1 MALPRVN
8 NPTYMLDLPSTGEK
22 IKYRPFLVKEQK
34 VLMMAQDTKKDAE
47 LAETMGQLVS
57 SCTYGK
63 VKPETSP
70 MFDMEY
76 AFLKIRS
83 KSVGSKVDVMITCPD
98 DEITQ
103 VKTVVDLDEIEVQ
116 MLDNHSNEVNI
127 TDDVKIEFRYPIL
140 NDMIDLK
147 DGANDVDR
155 VFHILEKCI
164 TSIHFGDDVYQ
175 KTDIT
180 EKELNTFVDELTG
193 EQFETL
199 VDFFSS
205 MPKLRHV
212 VKITNPK
219 TKVKS
224 EVVLEGLESFLE

>member
-8 NPTYMLDLPSTGEK
+8 NPTYVLDLPSTGEK

-47 LAETMGQLVS
+47 LAETMGRLVS

-63 VKPETSP
+63 LNPDTAP

-76 AFLKIRS
+76 VFLKIRS
-83 KSVGSKVDVMITCPD
+83 KSVGSKVDLMITCPD

-103 VKTVVDLDEIEVQ
+103 VKTIVDLDEIQVQ
-116 MLDNHSNEVNI
+116 MLDDHSNEINI
-127 TDDVKIEFRYPIL
+127 TDEVKIEFRYPIL
-140 NDMIDLK
+140 NDMLDLK
-147 DGANDVDR
+147 DDANDVER
-155 VFHILEKCI
+155 VFHILSKCI
-164 TSIHFGDDVYQ
+164 LSIHFGDDVYQ
-175 KTDIT
+175 KADIS

-193 EQFETL
+193 EQFEKL
-199 VDFFSS
+199 VEFFGS

-212 VKITNPK
+212 INVTNPK
-219 TKVKS
+219 TKKKS
-224 EVVLEGLESFLE
+224 EVVLEGLESFLV

>member
-1 MALPRVN
+1 MALPRIN
-8 NPTYMLDLPSTGEK
+8 NPTYELDLPSTGEK
-22 IKYRPFLVKEQK
+22 IKFRPFLVKEQK
-34 VLMMAQDTKKDAE
+34 VLMMAQDGKKDSE
-47 LAETMGQLVS
+47 IAETMGQLVS

-98 DEITQ
+98 DEVTQ

-116 MLDNHSNEVNI
+116 MLDNHSNEVDI
-127 TDDVKIEFRYPIL
+127 TDSVKIVFRYPIL

-199 VDFFSS
+199 VDFFGS

>member
-127 TDDVKIEFRYPIL
+127 TDNVKIVFRYPIL

-147 DGANDVDR
+147 DGANDVER

>member
-1 MALPRVN
+1 MALPRIN
-8 NPTYMLDLPSTGEK
+8 NPTYELDLPSTGEK

-103 VKTVVDLDEIEVQ
+103 VKTVVDLDDIEVQ
-116 MLDNHSNEVNI
+116 MLDNHSNEVDI
-127 TDDVKIEFRYPIL
+127 TDNVKIVFRYPIL

-199 VDFFSS
+199 VDFFGS

>member
-34 VLMMAQDTKKDAE
+34 VLMMPQDTKKDAE

-76 AFLKIRS
+76 VFLKIRS

-98 DEITQ
+98 DEVTQ

-116 MLDNHSNEVNI
+116 MLDNHTNEVDI
-127 TDDVKIEFRYPIL
+127 TDNVKIVFRYPIL
-140 NDMIDLK
+140 NDMLDLK
-147 DGANDVDR
+147 DVLNDVER

-193 EQFETL
+193 EQFEKL
-199 VDFFSS
+199 VDFFGS

-212 VKITNPK
+212 IKITNPK

-224 EVVLEGLESFLE
+224 EVVLEGSSNLF

>member
-63 VKPETSP
+63 VKPETAP

-98 DEITQ
+98 DEVTQ

-127 TDDVKIEFRYPIL
+127 TDNVKIVFRYPIL

-147 DGANDVDR
+147 DGANDVER

-199 VDFFSS
+199 VDFFGS